1 MTISREMTWCPQK
14 VRNSSFS
21 TIIWK
26 YTWNQSPLDV
36 CGVPKK
42 VIPHLYQLMGC
53 YISIKIRKSVSH
65 TKLGSNTA
73 CHPGCTSV
81 CYRKWLCPRE
91 WVFWPHNNLLFA
103 PNCLLALVWSAKQCL
118 DYRASSRNQRTYT
131 RMIFAK
137 MDNWWWCSS
146 YKPFRFLDM
155 PRWSLCLQIR

>member
-1 MTISREMTWCPQK
+1 MTWCPQK

-26 YTWNQSPLDV
+26 YTWNQSSLDV

-42 VIPHLYQLMGC
+42 VIPHLYHLMGC

-73 CHPGCTSV
+73 CHPGCTSI

-91 WVFWPHNNLLFA
+91 WVFWPHNNFLFVCWPWFDQ
-103 PNCLLALVWSAKQCL
+103 PNNALITEPPL
-118 DYRASSRNQRTYT
+118 EIREHT
-131 RMIFAK
+131 RG
-137 MDNWWWCSS
+137 
-146 YKPFRFLDM
+146 
-155 PRWSLCLQIR
+155 WSLPKWITDDGARVKNPSDSLICLNDPFACK